1 MFEIKKLLDV
11 RSKYNNYYLN
21 YFIKCSYGINI
32 SMLYGILSFLKYNNC
47 INIKVK
53 DLTDN
58 ELSEIINK
66 IINLNLIYNNK
77 LNISGNIENLRKIK
91 NYKYIRHF
99 SNLPVNGQRTHTNRK
114 TKRNY
119 FKFLNKNLNKHIFKI

>member
-1 MFEIKKLLDV
+1 MLEIKKLLDI
-11 RSKYNNYYLN
+11 RLKYNNYFLN

-32 SMLYGILSFLKYNNC
+32 NMLFFVLGLLKYNNI

-53 DLTDN
+53 DLNDN
-58 ELSEIINK
+58 ELTEIIHK

-77 LNISGNIENLRKIK
+77 LNILINIENLRKIK
-91 NYKYIRHF
+91 NYKYIRHI

-114 TKRNY
+114 TKRHY
-119 FKFLNKNLNKHIFKI
+119 LKFVNKNINKHIFKI

>member
-1 MFEIKKLLDV
+1 MLEIKKLIDV
-11 RSKYNNYYLN
+11 RLKYNNYSLN

-32 SMLYGILSFLKYNNC
+32 NMLYHILSFLKYNYI
-47 INIKVK
+47 INLKVK

-58 ELSEIINK
+58 ELMEIIYK
-66 IINLNLIYNNK
+66 IINLNLNYSNK
-77 LNISGNIENLRKIK
+77 LNILINIENLRKIK
-91 NYKYIRHF
+91 NYKYIRHI

-119 FKFLNKNLNKHIFKI
+119 LKFVNKNINKHST